1 MLWGRE
7 ASALKCY
14 QFSLALQ
21 SGHNHTSY
29 SYNYK
34 IAFTVFFKENSKLSF
49 EERGFSKA
57 AFQRTPTQTSLLI
70 PFTEKKD
77 SSQHQC
83 RKLLKPEKKVFRQWV
98 EIQFLQFGPNQMS
111 TSKIYYAWEI
121 KRKANLELQRLNSI
135 LVAYYS
141 STLIRFR
148 RNANW
153 QILWDQLDHCF
164 NRTEFVF
171 VCWKFEFG

>member
-21 SGHNHTSY
+21 SGHNHTSYY

-83 RKLLKPEKKVFRQWV
+83 RKLLKPEKSFQTVGGDTIFAIWPK
-98 EIQFLQFGPNQMS
+98 PNVNF
-111 TSKIYYAWEI
+111 KD
-121 KRKANLELQRLNSI
+121 LLCL
-135 LVAYYS
+135 
-141 STLIRFR
+141 
-148 RNANW
+148 RN
-153 QILWDQLDHCF
+153 Q
-164 NRTEFVF
+164 T
-171 VCWKFEFG
+171 KS

>member
-21 SGHNHTSY
+21 SGHNHTSYY

-70 PFTEKKD
+70 PFTEKKKD

-83 RKLLKPEKKVFRQWV
+83 RKLLKPEKKFSDSGWRYN
-98 EIQFLQFGPNQMS
+98 FC
-111 TSKIYYAWEI
+111 
-121 KRKANLELQRLNSI
+121 NLAQTKCQLQRFTMLEKSNEKLTLN
-135 LVAYYS
+135 
-141 STLIRFR
+141 FK
-148 RNANW
+148 
-153 QILWDQLDHCF
+153 D
-164 NRTEFVF
+164 
-171 VCWKFEFG
+171 

>member
-21 SGHNHTSY
+21 SGHNHTSYY

-57 AFQRTPTQTSLLI
+57 AFQRTPTQDFPFDSFYREEGLISAPVQKIAKARKKSFQTVGGDTIFAIWPKPNVNFKDLL
-70 PFTEKKD
+70 
-77 SSQHQC
+77 C
-83 RKLLKPEKKVFRQWV
+83 LR
-98 EIQFLQFGPNQMS
+98 NQTKS
-111 TSKIYYAWEI
+111 
-121 KRKANLELQRLNSI
+121 
-135 LVAYYS
+135 
-141 STLIRFR
+141 
-148 RNANW
+148 
-153 QILWDQLDHCF
+153 
-164 NRTEFVF
+164 
-171 VCWKFEFG
+171 